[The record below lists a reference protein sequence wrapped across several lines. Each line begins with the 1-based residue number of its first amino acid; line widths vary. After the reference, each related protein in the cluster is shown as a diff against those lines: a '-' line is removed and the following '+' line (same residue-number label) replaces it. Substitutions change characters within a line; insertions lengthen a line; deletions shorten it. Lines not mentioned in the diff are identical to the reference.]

1 MCMKTREVMRK
12 EFDKLCAIVYRDK
25 GIQGSIK
32 AKDLLVDADYHFS
45 DKEDEL
51 LDLLNFS
58 LGMSKLWYE
67 YKRANPECSHLDIN
81 KVALQ
86 YMINMWGLEE
96 IGPLDQ

>member
-1 MCMKTREVMRK
+1 MKTREVMRR
-12 EFDKLCAIVYRDK
+12 EFEKLCMILYRDK
-25 GIQGSIK
+25 GIQGPIK
-32 AKDLLVDADYHFS
+32 AKDLLADVDYHYS

-67 YKRANPECSHLDIN
+67 YRKNNPECSHLDIN

-96 IGPLDQ
+96 IGPFDQ

>member
-1 MCMKTREVMRK
+1 MKTREVMRT
-12 EFDKLCAIVYRDK
+12 EFEKLCTILYRDK
-25 GIQGSIK
+25 GIQGPIK
-32 AKDLLVDADYHFS
+32 AKDLLADADYHYS

-67 YKRANPECSHLDIN
+67 YRKNNPECSRLDIN

-96 IGPLDQ
+96 IGPFDQ

>member
-1 MCMKTREVMRK
+1 MKTRDVMRR
-12 EFDKLCAIVYRDK
+12 EFEKLCLICYRDK
-25 GIQGSIK
+25 GLTGSVK
-32 AKDLLVDADYHFS
+32 AKDLLSGADYRFS

-67 YKRANPECSHLDIN
+67 YKRANPECSHKDIN

-96 IGPLDQ
+96 IGPFDQ